1 MKYLMLGILAG
12 GVIGYLIPL
21 GWPLNFSAYLLAYIL
36 LSIDSIL
43 GSFLQP
49 KSAKKNHRLM
59 ALGMEIILCTGIVF
73 LADQFNNLLYL
84 GAYLPICVR
93 MFGRIQ
99 SWAENLSE

>member
-36 LSIDSIL
+36 LSIDGIL
-43 GSFLQP
+43 GSVLQP
-49 KSAKKNHRLM
+49 ESSEKSHTLM
-59 ALGMEIILCTGIVF
+59 ALGMEMLLCTGIVF

-84 GAYLPICVR
+84 GAYLPICIR
-93 MFGRIQ
+93 MFGRIR

>member
-36 LSIDSIL
+36 LSIDGIL
-43 GSFLQP
+43 ASVLQAKDSK
-49 KSAKKNHRLM
+49 KSHSLL

-84 GAYLPICVR
+84 GAYLPICIR